1 MLQASFV
8 VDVCIYKCI
17 HIMIMYEFTSHCTL
31 YENIIVTLKLITKIL
46 GDITIYSFLM
56 LFIFVIQSNLTTC
69 YIFYN
74 LPTIMNGLVMNNNED
89 LNFIR

>member
-1 MLQASFV
+1 
-8 VDVCIYKCI
+8 
-17 HIMIMYEFTSHCTL
+17 MIMYEFTSHCTL
-31 YENIIVTLKLITKIL
+31 YKNIIVTLKLITRIL

-56 LFIFVIQSNLTTC
+56 LFIFVIQSYLTTC